1 MKFTETVSVKIPGLT
16 KTHTF
21 LHLSDAHVAWAAP
34 DASDEAKAIA
44 QKQTSAWMH
53 NDIPPVNVFE
63 TVLEE
68 TKAENFD
75 AILMAGDCID
85 YFSTDN
91 AAFMQEHLPSCGT
104 EILYAFGNHE
114 RGSYGSPT
122 FAPEDPY
129 RKLAPVMLGTPDFWV
144 RDFGEF
150 LVIGVDDSAKSI
162 SADQLQK
169 MKDQIARGLPILLL
183 VHIPL
188 RTPAIEPSVM
198 KIWGTTFMLG
208 TDEDSDTTKEFCEL
222 VKSSENVAAILAGHI
237 HYEHTGEFADGRMQ
251 YVSAP
256 AFTGFLR
263 KVIVEPA

>member
-1 MKFTETVSVKIPGLT
+1 MKFTETVSVKIPGL
-16 KTHTF
+16 KKSCMF

-34 DASDEAKAIA
+34 DAPEEEKALA
-44 QKQTSAWMH
+44 AKQTNAWMR
-53 NDIPPVNVFE
+53 NDIPPINVFE

-68 TKAENFD
+68 AKAENFD

-85 YFSTDN
+85 YFSPDN
-91 AAFMQEHLPSCGT
+91 AAFMKEHLPACGT

-114 RGSYGSPT
+114 RGCYGTPT

-129 RKLAPVMLGTPDFWV
+129 KELAPVMLGSPDFWV

-150 LVIGVDDSAKSI
+150 LVIGVDDSAKNI

-169 MKDQIARGLPILLL
+169 MKDQIARRLPILLL

-237 HYEHTGEFADGRMQ
+237 HYEHTGEFADGRIQ